1 MKVKL
6 FLAAIATASIAAH
19 PICAQNATG
28 TAPALP
34 QDCRCEES
42 FEWLRS
48 TFETNDAGFGYIVE
62 RKGRAAYNLHNSM
75 TLEKVRAAQNGSECR
90 AAMSEWLGF
99 FRRGHIGIELLIPD
113 PAPTVQNAA
122 QTTSKPEMWTGDI
135 AAFKKEI
142 ATLETPGLE
151 GVWEHVGGYY
161 SVGIKAEGDGY
172 TCFITKSRLP
182 FFKPGQISARISR
195 SGEKWQTTYYD
206 YNNGTI
212 SEVADGKPEMVANAL
227 MTLGGEKL
235 FRVSP
240 AIPADSQIGR
250 YVKSISTRTPYLEQL
265 NPTTLY
271 MRIGT
276 FNHTYKPAID
286 KMLADNFDKIT
297 STENLI
303 IDLRGNGGGSGT
315 SYRELLPL
323 ICTDPVRTSTVSFL
337 STPLNIEKT
346 AEILDIAEMDEE
358 TRGRFAALVEN
369 MKARPGEFVSL
380 YDEDVNIK
388 TYDTVYEYPRSV
400 GIIMDGASASSTEQF
415 LLAVKQSRKVKLFG
429 TTTSGALDAS
439 NVRTTDSP
447 DGRFQLAYTTSL
459 SSRIP
464 GMAIDDIG
472 LQPDY
477 YLDPTIPDYRWVEF
491 VNDTLNR

>member
-1 MKVKL
+1 MNMKPVL
-6 FLAAIATASIAAH
+6 SAVLAVTTILAVN
-19 PICAQNATG
+19 AQEQNTG
-28 TAPALP
+28 
-34 QDCRCEES
+34 DCRCEES

-62 RKGRAAYNLHNSM
+62 RKGRAAYDLHNRM
-75 TLEKVRAAQNGSECR
+75 TLEKARAARVWIECWGL
-90 AAMSEWLGF
+90 MHEWLGF
-99 FRRGHIGIELLIPD
+99 FRREHIGVMMLLPD
-113 PAPTVQNAA
+113 TTVAQNTTQTSAPA
-122 QTTSKPEMWTGDI
+122 SEPEMWNGDME
-135 AAFKKEI
+135 AFEKEI
-142 ATLETPGLE
+142 VTHETPGFE
-151 GVWEHVGGYY
+151 GVWEFPIAKMGM
-161 SVGIKAEGDGY
+161 KAEDDGY
-172 TCFITKSRLP
+172 TGFATESSDESL
-182 FFKPGQISARISR
+182 KPGQVMMKVTR
-195 SGEKWQTTYYD
+195 
-206 YNNGTI
+206 
-212 SEVADGKPEMVANAL
+212 DGKGWQA
-227 MTLGGEKL
+227 TLFNGQVVGVELVGNNYFMLAGKQIVKRL
-235 FRVSP
+235 SP
-240 AIPADSQIGR
+240 AFPAESAVEGYI
-250 YVKSISTRTPYLEQL
+250 KSLSARTPYLEEL